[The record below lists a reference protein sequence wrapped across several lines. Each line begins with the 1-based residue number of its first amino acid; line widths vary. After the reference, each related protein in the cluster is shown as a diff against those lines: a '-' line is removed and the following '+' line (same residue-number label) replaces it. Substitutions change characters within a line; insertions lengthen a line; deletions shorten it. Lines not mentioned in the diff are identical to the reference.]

1 MIKKKYDEKTKQL
14 FKKILLFIDS
24 SMIST
29 INEKP
34 EIVHKNLTSALI
46 SIRDVIFSEIVR
58 DNQVE
63 EILIELN
70 KSADD
75 KKKLEEI
82 AKETHQET
90 KSDLDQ
96 SS

>member
-34 EIVHKNLTSALI
+34 EAVHKNLTSALI

-70 KSADD
+70 KSDND
-75 KKKLEEI
+75 KKKLEES

-90 KSDLDQ
+90 KSDPDQ
-96 SS
+96 LS

>member
-1 MIKKKYDEKTKQL
+1 M
-14 FKKILLFIDS
+14 
-24 SMIST
+24 
-29 INEKP
+29 
-34 EIVHKNLTSALI
+34 I

-90 KSDLDQ
+90 KSDLGQ